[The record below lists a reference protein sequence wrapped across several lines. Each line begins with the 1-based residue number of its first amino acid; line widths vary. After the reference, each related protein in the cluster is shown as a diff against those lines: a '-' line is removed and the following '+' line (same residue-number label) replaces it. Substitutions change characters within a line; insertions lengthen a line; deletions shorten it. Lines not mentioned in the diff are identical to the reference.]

1 MLNHSCVCADALD
14 RCDRCDLL
22 LDFPGL
28 HLVAVSKG
36 RAGLVLEVESCDPMT
51 GCPGCGVIAT
61 GHGRVVTSVIV
72 APWAGRPVRIQW
84 RKHRWIC
91 LEDVCEVATFVEQN
105 PELCAPRGL
114 LSTRAIRWAIGQLR
128 REGATIQGLAR
139 QLGTTWN
146 TLWSQVQPVLTMASN
161 DPVRFENV
169 QVLGVD
175 EHIWHHRDPRRRGPK
190 ELTGMVDLTRGPHP
204 TARLLDLVPGRSG
217 KAYRDWL
224 NERGDEFRQRV
235 EIATLDPFQ
244 GYKNAIDD
252 QLEDATCVLDAFHIV
267 KLAGA
272 AVDDVRRR
280 VQQETLGHRGRKG
293 EPLYGIRHV
302 LRAGRERLTPR
313 QQTRLAS
320 AFAAHPDHV
329 AVEVAYQCAQDLRD
343 VFHQPTPARGRRL
356 AQQLIAALPSCPI
369 PEIARLGKTLRRWEA
384 AFLAYFDTDGASN
397 GGTEAVNGIIEL
409 GRRIARGF
417 RNVEHYRLRML
428 LIAGGLDASPHT
440 QL

>member
-1 MLNHSCVCADALD
+1 MPNHRCVCPDALD
-14 RCDRCDLL
+14 RCDRCDVL
-22 LDFPGL
+22 LDFPSL
-28 HLVAVSKG
+28 HLVAVTQAPS
-36 RAGLVLEVESCDPMT
+36 GLMLEVESCDPVM
-51 GCPGCGVIAT
+51 GCPGGGVIAT
-61 GHGRVVTSVIV
+61 GHGRVVVEVID
-72 APWAGRPVRIQW
+72 APWAGRPVRIRW
-84 RKHRWIC
+84 CKRRWIC
-91 LEDVCEVATFVEQN
+91 LEGVCEVVAFVEQD
-105 PELCAPRGL
+105 PGVCAPRGL
-114 LSTRAIRWAIGQLR
+114 LSTRAIRWAIRLLR
-128 REGATIQGLAR
+128 YEGATVQGLAR

-146 TLWSQVQPVLTMASN
+146 TVWSQVRPVLIEAAN
-161 DPVRFENV
+161 DPVRLEDV

-204 TARLLDLVPGRSG
+204 TARLLDLIPGRSG

-224 NERGDEFRQRV
+224 DERGDEFRKRV

-252 QLEDATCVLDAFHIV
+252 QLEGATCVLDAFHIV

-280 VQQETLGHRGRKG
+280 IQQEALGRRGRKG

-329 AVEVAYQCAQDLRD
+329 AVEVAYQCAQDVRD
-343 VFHQPTPARGRRL
+343 VFRQPTPARGRRL
-356 AQQLIAALPSCPI
+356 AEQLIERLPSCPI
-369 PEIARLGKTLRRWEA
+369 PEIARLGKTLRRWKN

-397 GGTEAVNGIIEL
+397 GGTEAINGIIEL
-409 GRRIARGF
+409 GRCIARGF

-428 LIAGGLDASPHT
+428 LITGGLDASPHT

>member
-1 MLNHSCVCADALD
+1 
-14 RCDRCDLL
+14 
-22 LDFPGL
+22 
-28 HLVAVSKG
+28 
-36 RAGLVLEVESCDPMT
+36 MT
-51 GCPGCGVIAT
+51 
-61 GHGRVVTSVIV
+61 
-72 APWAGRPVRIQW
+72 
-84 RKHRWIC
+84 
-91 LEDVCEVATFVEQN
+91 TFVEQN
-105 PELCAPRGL
+105 PQACAPRGL
-114 LSTRAIRWAIGQLR
+114 LSTRAICWAISQLR
-128 REGATIQGLAR
+128 REGATIQGLAL

-146 TLWSQVQPVLTMASN
+146 TLWSQVRPVLIEAANAPS
-161 DPVRFENV
+161 RFEDV

-175 EHIWHHRDPRRRGPK
+175 EHVWHHRDPRRCGPK

-224 NERGDEFRQRV
+224 DERGDEFRKRV
-235 EIATLDPFQ
+235 EIATLDPLQ

-280 VQQETLGHRGRKG
+280 IQQETLGHRGRKG
-293 EPLYGIRHV
+293 DPLYGIRHV

-343 VFHQPTPARGRRL
+343 VFHQPTPAQGRRL
-356 AQQLIAALPSCPI
+356 AEQLIEKLSSCPI
-369 PEIARLGKTLRRWEA
+369 PEIARLGKTLRRWKT

-397 GGTEAVNGIIEL
+397 GGTEAINGIIEL

-417 RNVEHYRLRML
+417 RSFEHYRLRML
-428 LIAGGLDASPHT
+428 LITGGLDASPHT